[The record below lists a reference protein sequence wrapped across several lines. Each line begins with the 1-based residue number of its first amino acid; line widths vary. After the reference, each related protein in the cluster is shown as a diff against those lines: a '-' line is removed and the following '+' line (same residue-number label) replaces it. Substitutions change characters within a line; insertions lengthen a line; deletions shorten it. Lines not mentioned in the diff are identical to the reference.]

1 MPWDTRDAVTTVARR
16 VRALAAVKRRESHRA
31 RAVLCAAAMESRFG
45 RVVALVLVG
54 VGGGC
59 LSDVPGATD
68 ADGGAP
74 ASGGSHEDGGRGA
87 GTDGG
92 AGGHADSGSG
102 SFADGGA
109 GQGIDAG
116 GGGGGNDS
124 GAGGN
129 ADSGAP
135 HDGGVVSGDGG
146 NVNRA
151 AAPCAVTSGSF
162 GGLTMY
168 ECVPSGMQ
176 GHAGPAP
183 LVIALHG
190 YKQGAIQEPASGQPP
205 NPKWGFI
212 STTQWAVLA
221 ETYRFYVVFPDTG
234 FGAPSF
240 DWYQSFSRHRGDAQ
254 ADGIVSMVTKMKQT
268 HDIDASRVFVNGLS
282 SGAFMSV
289 VMLAEYPDVFAGGAT
304 FAGGAYGCDQNC
316 AALGKAG
323 WTWPGNHAASLVT
336 SAYPTVWSSPSARK
350 PKLLVFQGAA
360 DGAVTVE
367 NMHDVVQQWA
377 GALQISTTPANA
389 ALGIPTQL
397 KGSEYTVYASGSS
410 VVLATLLMPGI
421 GHGTPVDP
429 GAATDQGGWDPVP
442 SQTMVNDANLVQDWT
457 NSAGIYGP
465 YYAAKFFGIAP

>member
-1 MPWDTRDAVTTVARR
+1 M
-16 VRALAAVKRRESHRA
+16 
-31 RAVLCAAAMESRFG
+31 MSRFD
-45 RVVALVLVG
+45 RDVLAWMAQALVLG
-54 VGGGC
+54 VALGGC
-59 LSDVPGATD
+59 LSDAPSESAD

-74 ASGGSHEDGGRGA
+74 APGASHEDGGGRDSA
-87 GTDGG
+87 VS
-92 AGGHADSGSG
+92 ADAGSG
-102 SFADGGA
+102 SHV
-109 GQGIDAG
+109 DAG
-116 GGGGGNDS
+116 GGGGGADG
-124 GAGGN
+124 GAGGGGN
-129 ADSGAP
+129 DGGGGSDAGGPA
-135 HDGGVVSGDGG
+135 HDGGVGSSDGG
-146 NVNRA
+146 NVNHV

-183 LVIALHG
+183 LVIAMHG

-240 DWYQSFSRHRGDAQ
+240 SWYQSFSRHRGDAQ
-254 ADGIVSMVTKMKQT
+254 AEGIVSMVKKMQQT
-268 HDIDASRVFVNGLS
+268 HDIDANRVFVNGLS

-304 FAGGAYGCDQNC
+304 FAGGAYGCDQSC
-316 AALGKAG
+316 AALGKSG

-336 SAYPTVWSSPSARK
+336 SAYPTVWSDANARK
-350 PKLLVFQGAA
+350 PKLLVFQGAS
-360 DGAVTVE
+360 DGAVTVD
-367 NMHDVVQQWA
+367 NMRDVVQQWA
-377 GALQISTTPANA
+377 GALRISTTPANA

-410 VVLATLLMPGI
+410 VVLASILMPGI
-421 GHGTPVDP
+421 GHGTPDDP
-429 GAATDQGGWDPVP
+429 GTAPDQGGWDPIP
-442 SQTMVNDANLVQDWT
+442 SQTMVNDANAVQDWT

-465 YYAAKFFGIAP
+465 YYAAKFFGIVP